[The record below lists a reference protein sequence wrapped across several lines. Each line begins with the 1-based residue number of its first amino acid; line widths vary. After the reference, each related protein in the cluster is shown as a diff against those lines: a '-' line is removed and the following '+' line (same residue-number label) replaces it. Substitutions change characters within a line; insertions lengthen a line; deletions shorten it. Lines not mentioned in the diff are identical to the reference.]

1 MQVRLKTSSWLS
13 WTGNLNISFVH
24 LSSNDN
30 LTFFVTIFID
40 NFKIYWS
47 FSRVMASIT
56 GVAKEYTDPLLARGV
71 LCLWTISI
79 CLPRKSM
86 VPNLQLNCWDRWD
99 ENAILKTRLEL
110 YLIIFPSTL
119 AKSHCNVHFYALFH
133 SCRTRGSLSKVVSC
147 HSLMG
152 RLLWKLCIYFSCYL
166 RRLFVEVIYQ
176 MFFLVDW
183 SFSLVRSEGYIQAGA
198 HGYGRFSFT
207 DIQTFSPNQLVTCA
221 FRT

>member
-86 VPNLQLNCWDRWD
+86 VPNLQLNCSDRWD
-99 ENAILKTRLEL
+99 EKAILKTRLEF
-110 YLIIFPSTL
+110 YFIIFLPSL
-119 AKSHCNVHFYALFH
+119 AKSHYCKVHFTHFH
-133 SCRTRGSLSKVVSC
+133 SLRNTLFTFKRFVQIP
-147 HSLMG
+147 
-152 RLLWKLCIYFSCYL
+152 LLWKLCIYFSCNL
-166 RRLFVEVIYQ
+166 LK
-176 MFFLVDW
+176 
-183 SFSLVRSEGYIQAGA
+183 
-198 HGYGRFSFT
+198 
-207 DIQTFSPNQLVTCA
+207 
-221 FRT
+221 